1 MCPHPF
7 AFHVV
12 VNAVDLIRLHRV
24 ITWWQTVKVPL
35 MYLAGWAASAGVL
48 AALLLIIRLLKYGSP
63 VPPPPPLATADYGL
77 LRSVSMVGDL
87 AFAREVRDRL
97 RLNGVRTTLAT
108 GPDGMVRILVFAD
121 ELDRARRL
129 ISS

>member
-1 MCPHPF
+1 
-7 AFHVV
+7 
-12 VNAVDLIRLHRV
+12 
-24 ITWWQTVKVPL
+24 

-48 AALLLIIRLLKYGSP
+48 AALLLIIRLLKYGSSARP
-63 VPPPPPLATADYGL
+63 TPAPRPDYGL
-77 LRSVSMVGDL
+77 LRTVSMVGDL
-87 AFAREVRDRL
+87 SFARDVRDRL
-97 RLNGVRTTLAT
+97 RHNGVRATLAT

>member
-1 MCPHPF
+1 MI
-7 AFHVV
+7 
-12 VNAVDLIRLHRV
+12 N
-24 ITWWQTVKVPL
+24 WWQTVNVPL

-48 AALLLIIRLLKYGSP
+48 AALLLIIRLLKYGTAL
-63 VPPPPPLATADYGL
+63 PPAPPGTPDYGL

-97 RLNGVRTTLAT
+97 RSNGVRATLAT

-129 ISS
+129 INS

>member
-1 MCPHPF
+1 M
-7 AFHVV
+7 
-12 VNAVDLIRLHRV
+12 
-24 ITWWQTVKVPL
+24 PL

-63 VPPPPPLATADYGL
+63 LPPRSPSAADYGL
-77 LRSVSMVGDL
+77 LRSVSSVGDL
-87 AFAREVRDRL
+87 AFAREVRERL
-97 RLNGVRTTLAT
+97 RSNGVRATLAT

-129 ISS
+129 INS

>member
-1 MCPHPF
+1 
-7 AFHVV
+7 
-12 VNAVDLIRLHRV
+12 V
-24 ITWWQTVKVPL
+24 INWWQTVNVPL
-35 MYLAGWAASAGVL
+35 MYLAGWAASAGAL

-63 VPPPPPLATADYGL
+63 LTPPCPPATADYGL

-87 AFAREVRDRL
+87 AFAREVRNRL
-97 RLNGVRTTLAT
+97 RSNGVRATLAT

-129 ISS
+129 LCN

>member
-1 MCPHPF
+1 
-7 AFHVV
+7 
-12 VNAVDLIRLHRV
+12 
-24 ITWWQTVKVPL
+24 
-35 MYLAGWAASAGVL
+35 MYLAGWAASAGAL

-63 VPPPPPLATADYGL
+63 LTPAPPPATDYGL
-77 LRSVSMVGDL
+77 LRTVSMVGDL
-87 AFAREVRDRL
+87 AFAREVRNRL
-97 RLNGVRTTLAT
+97 RTAGVRATLAT

>member
-1 MCPHPF
+1 M
-7 AFHVV
+7 
-12 VNAVDLIRLHRV
+12 
-24 ITWWQTVKVPL
+24 WWQTVNVPL

-48 AALLLIIRLLKYGSP
+48 AALLLIIRLLKHGAP
-63 VPPPPPLATADYGL
+63 LEPPPLPVADYGL

-97 RLNGVRTTLAT
+97 RGNGVRATLAT

>member
-1 MCPHPF
+1 
-7 AFHVV
+7 
-12 VNAVDLIRLHRV
+12 V
-24 ITWWQTVKVPL
+24 INWWQTVNVPL
-35 MYLAGWAASAGVL
+35 MYLAGWAASAGAL

-63 VPPPPPLATADYGL
+63 LPPPAPPAADYGL

-97 RLNGVRTTLAT
+97 RSAGVRATLAT

>member
-1 MCPHPF
+1 MSQHPF
-7 AFHVV
+7 AFHAV
-12 VNAVDLIRLHRV
+12 VNAVDHIRLHRV

-63 VPPPPPLATADYGL
+63 APPPPHSTTADYGL

-97 RLNGVRTTLAT
+97 RLNGVRATLAT

>member
-1 MCPHPF
+1 
-7 AFHVV
+7 
-12 VNAVDLIRLHRV
+12 
-24 ITWWQTVKVPL
+24 

-48 AALLLIIRLLKYGSP
+48 AALLLIIRLLQYGGP
-63 VPPPPPLATADYGL
+63 APAPRPTTDYGL
-77 LRSVSMVGDL
+77 LRTVSMVGDL

-97 RLNGVRTTLAT
+97 RHNGVRATLAT